1 MDRYTSTNP
10 NGSLPRYN
18 QYSQNN
24 LIISDRYIEDGS
36 YLRIQN
42 VSLGY
47 NFPVKWVSHVK
58 MTSCRIYVSGQ
69 NLYTFTKYSGYDP
82 ELGAYNNNVI
92 LQNIDYGHYPNPR
105 SLTVGAN
112 IVF

>member
-1 MDRYTSTNP
+1 MNRYTAKNP

-18 QYSQNN
+18 QYNNNN
-24 LIISDRYIEDGS
+24 LKISDRYIEDGS

-47 NFPVKWVSHVK
+47 NLPINVIKK
-58 MTSCRIYVSGQ
+58 AKIASCRIYVAGQ
-69 NLYTFTKYSGYDP
+69 NLHTFTKYKGYDP
-82 ELGAYNNNVI
+82 ELGAFNGSV
-92 LQNIDYGHYPNPR
+92 LTRNIDYGHYPNPR

-112 IVF
+112 VVF